1 MSELIVEK
9 IAPQSEILDIKGKLK
24 LQGNLETTGTFL
36 SSYLNVKPNDLDI
49 STVTINDTTGYG
61 ITFLTDNK
69 TLELN
74 RTNPNKGIKLH
85 TIASS
90 KNNSYF
96 DTLTI
101 GNIQGGKG
109 SITITPDSPKGSPF
123 SNQKDKIIINTS
135 NLLVKDPNIPVSLS
149 KRGNETTLAKASYNA
164 ISTGSI
170 LYLGSL
176 PKGNKSLDI
185 TNEYVSG
192 LYTGYRSIKP
202 GAVVVRNNFHSIGG
216 LTHIHGKLKVGMG
229 TAELDGTTGGYLNLH
244 HFTGNNSLGNLDED
258 YEGAIIIRSGKR
270 DLTQAAILIAIRDG
284 DYGEDIQDE
293 YHSVIQELS
302 EPISWNF
309 ENAILNYQAEYDISP
324 QNIEYT
330 FNEPTQVVDEEFI
343 NLFET
348 IPETELIGVP
358 LEYMWEDMYTG
369 ATTLEEAQNQAL
381 QDKFLNT
388 DSEFYIGVDG
398 HSGRDSQPNIISR
411 GSLTIGLDGRK
422 SIVGSER
429 NSFFEIISGIND
441 VENHADA
448 TTLFNINNVNKKTFV
463 QHLSSSGQLFASMS
477 DASTNSDD
485 QLRQHVIVVDTAS
498 GQFFITGSYGGS
510 STEDGKKVGFPYSG
524 SDVVVTNNPEGS
536 QAVITGSLFLSG
548 SGNITASGHIS
559 SSHFYGDL
567 TGTASY
573 VKTASYVIGDIEGT
587 ASWALNAS
595 ESVSASFASSS
606 NSASY
611 ATNATSADTAS
622 YVQNALTKFL
632 SLTDVDTTFNYGAI
646 GSDFES
652 FTPQI
657 GAMEAAP
664 AFGITE
670 DTVEGQF
677 TGLPG
682 FIPVV
687 NSEGTKLQLSK
698 KVASASFADNVKN
711 ATTAF
716 TGGKFTQG
724 NDNSQLPNL
733 TTEGLSDKFQMP
745 AGFHAHGLNST
756 IVGNLSISGS
766 LGVSDSITIADIQI
780 SASDGAFS
788 FGTGSD
794 NTITHQM
801 TGNLSLSASTGI
813 TVNMPSNVIGFHGT
827 ASYAK
832 TASYAINGGEGGV
845 GFPYSGSDVVVTG
858 NPEGSQAVITG
869 SLFLTSS
876 GNITASGHISSSHF
890 YGDLTGTASY
900 ATNASES
907 VSASYAE
914 TASYVIG
921 TIEGTASWALNAS
934 ESVSASFASSSTSAS
949 YADTASYIF
958 GTIEGTASWALNA
971 SESVSAS
978 FASSS
983 TSASFASSSTSA
995 SFASSSTSAS
1005 FASSSTSASF
1015 ASSSTSAS
1023 YAKTAS
1029 YIIGDV
1035 EGTASWALN
1044 ASESVSASFASTSFS
1059 ASYAK
1064 NVSLNFTHLTDV
1076 PSGNGENDIAAIAA
1090 VNTYPN
1096 QTHNFAVV
1104 VDGEGTALAFVKA
1117 VKSAS
1122 FASGSDSASYAQN
1135 ATLAETASFASNVA
1149 TKFTDLKDVDSSLTE
1164 DAANPEGDTNLSG
1177 LADYVIAVE
1186 PIGNKLR
1193 AVKTVKSA
1201 SFAVRSFSASF
1212 ASSSTSASF
1221 ASSSTSASFALT
1233 SFSASFASS
1242 SDSAS
1247 YAKTASYIS
1256 SADVADLD
1264 FLDLE
1269 DTTDAYGN
1277 EGDVLVLES
1286 DTLIFK
1292 SASNSASFASSSNS
1306 ASFASSS
1313 TSASFAS
1320 SSTSASFASSS
1331 TSASFASS
1339 STSASFASTSF
1350 SASYAIKSTTAS
1362 YVIGDIEGTSSFA
1375 KTSSYAISGGFS
1387 ESGFFA
1393 WKTLI
1398 QGDLT
1403 VSGSVGIV
1411 GGGLTINDIQVS
1423 SSQGG
1428 FTFGSGSEN
1437 NINHQM
1443 TGNLQL
1449 SSSVGITANMP
1460 NNTVGFHGTASHA
1473 SRSVSASY
1481 AETASYV
1488 IGTIEGTASWAL
1500 NASESVSSSFASS
1513 STSASFA
1520 SSSTSA
1526 SFASSSTSASF
1537 ASSSTSAS
1545 FASSSTSASF
1555 ASSSTSASFASSST
1569 SASYAKTASYVIGT
1583 IEGTASWA
1591 LNASESVS
1599 ASFASS
1605 STSASFASSS
1615 TSASYAK
1622 TASYIIGDV
1631 EGTASY
1637 LESFL
1642 SMSDTPESYDN
1653 SGSFALQVAP
1663 NSNKVSFVK
1672 AVDSASFASGSDSAS
1687 YAKSASY
1694 ISASDIDGTIDT
1706 TFLDLTDTPA
1716 TYIQN
1721 YALQATNASTLE
1733 FVKAVKSA
1741 SFASSSTSASF
1752 ASSST
1757 SASFASSSNSA
1768 SFASSSTSASFA
1780 SSSTSASFASSS
1792 TSASFAST
1800 SFSASYASRSTTA
1813 SYALNAQNAEGG
1825 SFPYSGSDVVVDSN
1839 PPGTQAVITGSLF
1852 LTSSGNITASGH
1864 ISSSHFYGDLTGT
1877 ASYAADASE
1886 SVSASYAETASYI
1899 IGDVEGTA
1907 SWALN
1912 ASESVSA
1919 SFASSSTSA
1928 SFASSSTSASFAS
1941 SSTSASFA
1949 SSSTSASFASS
1960 STSASFASSSTSASF
1975 ASSSTS
1981 ASYAKTA
1988 SYIIGDVEGTA
1999 SWALNASESVSASY
2013 ASMSQEI
2020 YVNTTFGN
2028 TVAFQI
2034 GDKAEGTPTD
2044 AAPGGGTSGENL
2056 HPILFASDISKGKLN
2071 VANGNGYTD
2080 VGVTQSLR
2088 YDTYH
2093 ERLLVKRFKS
2103 TLSTGTGFEGTASW
2117 ADKVLSAS
2125 FASSSTSASYASS
2138 STSASFASSSTSA
2151 SFASS
2156 STSASF
2162 ASSSTSA
2169 SFASSSTS
2177 ASFASSSTSASF
2189 ASSSTSASYASQ
2201 SETASYVESASFA
2214 TLAISGGFSSK
2225 PFHVVNDLDVMG
2237 DIMVSGSVSI
2247 GAGLTI
2253 SNVQISSST
2262 DAFTFG
2268 TGSTNNIT
2276 HQMTG
2281 NLELSASVGITANMS
2296 ADTIGFHGTASWADK
2311 VLSAS
2316 FASSST
2322 SASFASSSTSASF
2335 ASMSFS
2341 ASFASTSFSAS
2352 YAKTASYVIGDI
2364 EGTASWALNASESV
2378 SASFASSS
2386 TSASFASSST
2396 SASFASSSTSA
2407 SFASSS
2413 TSASFAST
2421 SFSAS
2426 YAKTAS
2432 YVIGDI
2438 EGTASWALNASE
2450 SVSASFASSS
2460 TSASFASSS
2469 TSASFA
2475 SMSFSASYASSSTS
2489 ASYASS
2495 STSASYANN
2504 TDKAERAV
2512 SASFAS
2518 NSAEIFVTN
2527 YAKSALLNDNDK
2539 VHLTFVTKPDYN
2551 TTNPTITDDVP
2562 EGGVPYDAA
2571 TMSKLYAFG
2580 QPAHKGLTYTPS
2592 EDLLHTTTS
2601 FALTA
2606 SHALN
2611 ASTNYIDLTDTE
2623 DTNYTDKSGFVPV
2636 VKENSTLPNDGVL
2649 TLLQTVPSA
2658 SIAFSSS
2665 YALTASYVE
2674 GADGGNANTAETANT
2689 VLIVSEGEGFHRLI
2703 MVDQNN
2709 DFGDGEPESLQET
2722 DGLIWNGLERRLGIN
2737 TFKPATELHLRGV
2750 EYIEGGTFQWTQ
2762 HIPVSTPTGP
2772 NTVSVNTTLP
2782 NQIQNHPYNSGNI
2795 NTNKHK
2801 PGIILPLGVGIYS
2814 IDTTNNNPTSPVN
2827 NGLLP
2832 WSNLITHREDKGVID
2847 IGDPYSANMIDM
2859 NFYVGSRRSGNFY
2872 FNPHASTQPNLFD
2885 TTDPLGGPFST
2896 SLNNPIPTLQIVQG
2910 KPISSNTSANTFHG
2924 SVGIRCRKGFL
2935 QDSTNALYVRG
2946 TTILG
2951 DSLVVNRMYSGNG
2964 IDTYDPKSPIPPTGV
2979 ETLYNLAGPNHF
2991 EIHPPVETPSISS
3004 KFISAIRF
3012 KVDPDTMA
3020 STYQIDH
3027 QMDRSGYIIYNN
3039 ATSQCDISFK
3049 TITTIP
3055 ESLNPVVSGPI
3066 PTDRLHIDN
3075 LSGTV
3080 TIGAT
3085 NFTNGYNWGLVG
3097 SGNVSENPPEHK
3109 KYKFVVNGPSLMNGN
3124 LIITGSSNS
3133 SGYNGKYLG
3142 YPLLKVDT
3150 MDTSDSGN
3158 FIVQFENK
3166 DITSPKILNLISHDK
3181 DARGATFISFKN
3193 IDPNGNETERGSIKS
3208 TTGGNTIS
3216 YNTTSD
3222 RRLKTNIKSTNEL
3235 DKLLELNPVTYNW
3248 KKGNTKD
3255 IGLIAQEVDEIYPH
3269 LVDKSNEETLQM
3281 NYIGLVPIL
3290 LSGIKEQQK
3299 MIDSLEERIKKLENK

>member
-827 ASYAK
+827 ASYAQ

-869 SLFLTSS
+869 SLFLSSS

-1221 ASSSTSASFALT
+1221 ALT

-1500 NASESVSSSFASS
+1500 NASESVSS
-1513 STSASFA
+1513 
-1520 SSSTSA
+1520 
-1526 SFASSSTSASF
+1526 
-1537 ASSSTSAS
+1537 
-1545 FASSSTSASF
+1545 
-1555 ASSSTSASFASSST
+1555 
-1569 SASYAKTASYVIGT
+1569 
-1583 IEGTASWA
+1583 
-1591 LNASESVS
+1591 
-1599 ASFASS
+1599 
-1605 STSASFASSS
+1605 
-1615 TSASYAK
+1615 
-1622 TASYIIGDV
+1622 
-1631 EGTASY
+1631 
-1637 LESFL
+1637 
-1642 SMSDTPESYDN
+1642 
-1653 SGSFALQVAP
+1653 
-1663 NSNKVSFVK
+1663 
-1672 AVDSASFASGSDSAS
+1672 
-1687 YAKSASY
+1687 
-1694 ISASDIDGTIDT
+1694 
-1706 TFLDLTDTPA
+1706 
-1716 TYIQN
+1716 
-1721 YALQATNASTLE
+1721 
-1733 FVKAVKSA
+1733 
-1741 SFASSSTSASF
+1741 
-1752 ASSST
+1752 
-1757 SASFASSSNSA
+1757 
-1768 SFASSSTSASFA
+1768 
-1780 SSSTSASFASSS
+1780 
-1792 TSASFAST
+1792 
-1800 SFSASYASRSTTA
+1800 
-1813 SYALNAQNAEGG
+1813 
-1825 SFPYSGSDVVVDSN
+1825 
-1839 PPGTQAVITGSLF
+1839 
-1852 LTSSGNITASGH
+1852 
-1864 ISSSHFYGDLTGT
+1864 
-1877 ASYAADASE
+1877 
-1886 SVSASYAETASYI
+1886 
-1899 IGDVEGTA
+1899 
-1907 SWALN
+1907 
-1912 ASESVSA
+1912 

-2335 ASMSFS
+2335 ASMSF
-2341 ASFASTSFSAS
+2341 
-2352 YAKTASYVIGDI
+2352 
-2364 EGTASWALNASESV
+2364 
-2378 SASFASSS
+2378 
-2386 TSASFASSST
+2386 
-2396 SASFASSSTSA
+2396 
-2407 SFASSS
+2407 
-2413 TSASFAST
+2413 SASFAST